1 MKLYIF
7 VKIQFTFIFLAGSSG
22 SDIEEPPPK
31 PARPNFMTPAG
42 STPNLSNNHSVDS
55 LPPQWGSTTHLPI
68 SHSTPLGPSPQ
79 QPPIHSHTGPPVMS
93 VIPQHQGP
101 REINLQNYFPS
112 SSGYTSVQQHQ
123 HYLHQNSESVPDMG
137 RGGAGYPGY
146 NVPRNPQ
153 QLSEMLSTGQRNAP
167 PSPVNSTVISDIMTQ
182 NPHSNHASPDSEWA
196 PAVTV
201 PVRLLNDS
209 EDTTVIE
216 QQLRLQQRQSEEDAK
231 WLQDSEK
238 HLVGK
243 RMHWFI
249 KHIT

>member
-1 MKLYIF
+1 
-7 VKIQFTFIFLAGSSG
+7 
-22 SDIEEPPPK
+22 
-31 PARPNFMTPAG
+31 
-42 STPNLSNNHSVDS
+42 
-55 LPPQWGSTTHLPI
+55 
-68 SHSTPLGPSPQ
+68 
-79 QPPIHSHTGPPVMS
+79 
-93 VIPQHQGP
+93 
-101 REINLQNYFPS
+101 
-112 SSGYTSVQQHQ
+112 
-123 HYLHQNSESVPDMG
+123 MG

-146 NVPRNPQ
+146 HVPRNPQ

-182 NPHSNHASPDSEWA
+182 NPHSNHTSPDSEWA

-216 QQLRLQQRQSEEDAK
+216 QQLRLQQKQSEEDAK

-243 RMHWFI
+243 RMYRFI
-249 KHIT
+249 KHVT